1 VRADLAAVKTDLE
14 HKIDTMVN
22 RLVAAIIVAL
32 GVLFA
37 ALHYWPP
44 H

>member
-1 VRADLAAVKTDLE
+1 MQAMGQRLE

-22 RLVAAIIVAL
+22 RLVAAIVIAL
-32 GVLFA
+32 TVLFG

>member
-1 VRADLAAVKTDLE
+1 MQAMTQRLE

-22 RLVAAIIVAL
+22 RVVASIVIAL
-32 GVLFA
+32 TVLFG

-44 H
+44 HS

>member
-1 VRADLAAVKTDLE
+1 
-14 HKIDTMVN
+14 MVN
-22 RLVAAIIVAL
+22 RLVAAIVIAVT
-32 GVLFA
+32 VLFG